1 MTVRINHHMKWL
13 TFSFFACLGLS
24 LPVNALAERVYVTSW
39 KSGAD
44 KKVYVTNWREEA
56 NMVVYKT
63 SVTSEAAQPGVWFFA
78 GYPADGVM
86 KIYFTQ
92 WKDEAD
98 LKIYYTINT
107 EEAGP
112 RAEP

>member
-1 MTVRINHHMKWL
+1 MKWL
-13 TFSFFACLGLS
+13 LSSIVACLGLS
-24 LPVNALAERVYVTSW
+24 LPLNAHAERVYVTSW
-39 KSGAD
+39 RSGAD

-63 SVTSEAAQPGVWFFA
+63 SVVSEAELPGVWFFA
-78 GYPADGVM
+78 GYPADGVI
-86 KIYFTQ
+86 KIYFTS

-98 LKIYYTINT
+98 LKIYYTINKG
-107 EEAGP
+107 EAGP